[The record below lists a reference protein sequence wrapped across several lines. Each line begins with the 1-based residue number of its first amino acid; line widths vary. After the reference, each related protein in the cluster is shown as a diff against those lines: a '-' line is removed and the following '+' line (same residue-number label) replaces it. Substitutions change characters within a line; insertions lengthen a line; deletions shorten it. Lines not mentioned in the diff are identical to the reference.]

1 LYRQFESLR
10 RPRWIARR
18 TAWISLM
25 LCIWVGRKMRCL
37 RDIRPAVDQGRQSH
51 RLQKCTGALNVDERW
66 NTAAAW
72 SASLETLVEKRIF
85 PFRESAEKP
94 KEDMEALRH

>member
-1 LYRQFESLR
+1 
-10 RPRWIARR
+10 
-18 TAWISLM
+18 
-25 LCIWVGRKMRCL
+25 
-37 RDIRPAVDQGRQSH
+37 
-51 RLQKCTGALNVDERW
+51 LNVDERW